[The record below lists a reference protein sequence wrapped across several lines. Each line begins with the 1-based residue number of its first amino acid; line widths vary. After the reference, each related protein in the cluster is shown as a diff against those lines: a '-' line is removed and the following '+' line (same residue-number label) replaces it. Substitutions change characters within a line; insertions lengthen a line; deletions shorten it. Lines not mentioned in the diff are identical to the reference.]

1 MTTSDM
7 KPLVNFAQVEA
18 FQVDQDRVMHSATH
32 EEILAGAT
40 TDVYFVKTHEILTK
54 KGFADKVVTAEVF
67 SRGTGVLAGVDE
79 VVAMLTAGIG
89 SPDLEI
95 WTMPEGS
102 RFGPEEVLLRIK
114 GRYTDFGRYETAL
127 LGCMASACGWA
138 TAAAEI
144 KEACGDSPVT
154 CFGARHVHP
163 AVAPVM
169 ERAAIIGG
177 VNAAS
182 CILGAKLLGRNPSGT
197 VPHALFLIMGDTLP
211 GAIAYNEIMPPAEV
225 RTVLIDTFKDECEE
239 ALRVAE
245 ALGPDLRY
253 IRLDTPSERG
263 GVTPGLVREV
273 KFRLAQAGYGHV
285 GVVVS
290 GGLTIERIQP
300 LKDAGADAFGVGS
313 YISGAQP
320 IDMTMDI
327 KEVDGVA
334 VAKRGRLPGINEN
347 PRLEKRV

>member
-1 MTTSDM
+1 M
-7 KPLVNFAQVEA
+7 
-18 FQVDQDRVMHSATH
+18 
-32 EEILAGAT
+32 GAT
-40 TDVYFVKTHEILTK
+40 TDVYFVKTHEILTN
-54 KGFADKVVTAEVF
+54 KGYADKVVTAEVF
-67 SRGTGVLAGVDE
+67 SRGQGVLAGVDE
-79 VVAMLTAGIG
+79 VVSMLSAGISSSG
-89 SPDLEI
+89 LEI
-95 WTMPEGS
+95 WAMPEGS
-102 RFGPEEVLLRIK
+102 TFSPGEVLMRIK
-114 GRYTDFGRYETAL
+114 GRYTDFGLYETAL
-127 LGCMASACGWA
+127 LGSLASACGWA
-138 TAAAEI
+138 SAAAEI

-169 ERAAIIGG
+169 ERAAMVGG

-182 CILGAKLLGRNPSGT
+182 CVLGAKLMGKNPSGT
-197 VPHALFLIMGDTLP
+197 VPHALFLIMGDTVP
-211 GAIAYNEIMPPAEV
+211 GALAYHELMPPYEM

-245 ALGPDLRY
+245 ALGEELSF

-285 GVVVS
+285 RVVVS
-290 GGLTIERIQP
+290 GGLTVERIKI
-300 LKDAGADAFGVGS
+300 LKEAGADAFGVGS

-320 IDMTMDI
+320 IDMTMDL

-334 VAKRGRLPGINEN
+334 VAKRGRLPGITDN